1 MALTFTFNPVSGNLD
16 VTVKPATPAE
26 TTAGTSTT
34 VYISP
39 STLQAYVASQIASAA
54 PVSAKLFNYYNYI

>member
-16 VTVKPATPAE
+16 VTVKPATTAE
-26 TTAGTSTT
+26 TNAGTSTQ

-39 STLQAYVASQIASAA
+39 QTLAAYVAAQLAA
-54 PVSAKLFNYYNYI
+54 NAPASAKLFNYYNYI

>member
-1 MALTFTFNPVSGNLD
+1 MPLTFTFNPVSGTLD

-26 TTAGTSTT
+26 VLAGTSTT

-39 STLQAYVASQIASAA
+39 ATIAAAIQANA
-54 PVSAKLFNYYNYI
+54 PVAAKLFNYYNYI